1 MFKWVASEVIL
12 MEPWQ
17 GFLPPSQIHS
27 SFFSNNQQM
36 IWSSFEL
43 WTDSEKFTFSKNWEK
58 ISYLFIEIWC
68 HLKITDDLSAGFWTE
83 NLGNNWFGILLDSSC
98 IDLLMIRKNSCRDF
112 SQCINSQLRIHFYQI
127 GCITFIAELRF
138 SRIEIVLK
146 LFCFFGFNMTQ

>member
-1 MFKWVASEVIL
+1 MKPFWWNHDRVFFRPVKSIL
-12 MEPWQ
+12 L
-17 GFLPPSQIHS
+17 FSQTTNRW
-27 SFFSNNQQM
+27 FEAVLNNERIQ
-36 IWSSFEL
+36 
-43 WTDSEKFTFSKNWEK
+43 KNSHFQKIWEK

-83 NLGNNWFGILLDSSC
+83 NLGNNWFAILLDSSC